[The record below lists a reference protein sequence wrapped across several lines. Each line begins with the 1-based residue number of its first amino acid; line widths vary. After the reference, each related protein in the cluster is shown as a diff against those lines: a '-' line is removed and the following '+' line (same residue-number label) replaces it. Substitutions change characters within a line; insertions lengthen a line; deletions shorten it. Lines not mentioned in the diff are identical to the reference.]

1 MIAQILQA
9 YSPYVLLFLTS
20 LLGWIGW
27 SLRSKFTT
35 KIVFD
40 NLCQRVQKIEDK
52 MEEIPTKQ
60 DLHQISINME
70 KMSGDLNTQKNILMR
85 VERTMERQEEF
96 LLNRGQK

>member
-35 KIVFD
+35 KIAFD
-40 NLCQRVQKIEDK
+40 NLSQRVQKIEDK